1 MNPTIGI
8 MQGRLSPPVGGR
20 IQAFPAAHWRE
31 EFDIAAR
38 LGLDSIEW
46 ILESP
51 LEENPLW
58 QPAGVRELR
67 RVIEATGV
75 AIRFICAD
83 YFMEAPFVRMDG
95 ATRRRNQEV
104 LRRAIDHAA
113 ALGAAGLEIPCVDAS
128 AIRSEAEE
136 AELADALAP
145 GLDAAQAAGV
155 ALGLETSLPPERF
168 AALLARIGHP
178 AVRANYDSGN
188 SASLGYDPRAE
199 FAAYGRL
206 INNVH
211 IKDRRLHGTTVPL
224 GEGDTD
230 IPLVLRLLAEVGY
243 TGTLILQAARG
254 ADDVAVARGYKAQ
267 VEGWL
272 RELAGTGGPS

>member
-31 EFDIAAR
+31 EFTTAAA
-38 LGLDSIEW
+38 LGFDSIEW

-51 LEENPLW
+51 LDENPFWRPEGL
-58 QPAGVRELR
+58 RELR
-67 RVIEATGV
+67 AVCAATGV
-75 AIRFICAD
+75 RVRFVCAD

-95 ATRRRNQEV
+95 GTLRRNREV

-113 ALGAAGLEIPCVDAS
+113 ELGAEGIEIPCVDAS
-128 AIRSEAEE
+128 AIHAEAEE
-136 AELADALAP
+136 VELAEALAP
-145 GLDAAQAAGV
+145 CLEAAQAARV
-155 ALGLETSLPPERF
+155 AIGLETSLPPDRF
-168 AALLARIGHP
+168 RALLARIGHP

-188 SASLGYDPRAE
+188 SASLGYDPREE
-199 FAAYGRL
+199 FAAYGPL

-224 GEGDTD
+224 GQGDTD
-230 IPLVLRLLAEVGY
+230 IPLVLRLLAAAGY
-243 TGTLILQAARG
+243 PGTLILQAARG
-254 ADDVAVARGYKAQ
+254 ADDVAAARGYKAQ
-267 VEGWL
+267 LEAWL
-272 RELAGTGGPS
+272 RTLAAR